1 MDIAD
6 TPSPTGHNFVA
17 AIQLWPLARCMG
29 AFYLYTVMRLLSLS
43 HRMHSKEVKMR
54 LLQRL
59 FELRRLWDA
68 FWTVL

>member
-29 AFYLYTVMRLLSLS
+29 AFYLHALMRLLFLS
-43 HRMHSKEVKMR
+43 HRMHSKAVKMR
-54 LLQRL
+54 LLHRL